1 MRVMFSD
8 ASSFPETKSAT
19 LRRGTA
25 CEKKGT
31 GATAWRGNAG
41 SRFGEFY
48 RQRPG
53 SRSWHQRDA
62 SDSNVRC
69 FAKSLQYKSE
79 RRRSVFSG
87 TDLSSWSFYLVLTR
101 EGPLCPCLPE

>member
-25 CEKKGT
+25 CDSKGT

-41 SRFGEFY
+41 SRSSEFY

-53 SRSWHQRDA
+53 SRSWHQRAA
-62 SDSNVRC
+62 SESNVRC
-69 FAKSLQYKSE
+69 LKSLQYKSE
-79 RRRSVFSG
+79 RRRSVFSR
-87 TDLSSWSFYLVLTR
+87 TDLSGWSFT
-101 EGPLCPCLPE
+101 

>member
-31 GATAWRGNAG
+31 GATAWRGKLIG
-41 SRFGEFY
+41 F
-48 RQRPG
+48 
-53 SRSWHQRDA
+53 
-62 SDSNVRC
+62 
-69 FAKSLQYKSE
+69 KSAFCDDDTCVGNPESATI
-79 RRRSVFSG
+79 RH
-87 TDLSSWSFYLVLTR
+87 VL
-101 EGPLCPCLPE
+101 